1 MARAKI
7 TAILVTRRSL
17 GIMAVFKATILQY
30 ELIVK
35 NRRRPLEVATGETK
49 VVMEFSA
56 VCPHNHI
63 HVSLRLVHVVGR
75 FPIGWWCLQEV
86 LEY

>member
-1 MARAKI
+1 MVAA
-7 TAILVTRRSL
+7 
-17 GIMAVFKATILQY
+17 FNATILQY
-30 ELIVK
+30 ELIAK
-35 NRRRPLEVATGETK
+35 NRRRSLAVAMGETK
-49 VVMEFSA
+49 VVVEFSA

-63 HVSLRLVHVVGR
+63 YVNLRLVHVVGR